1 MRGLRLVAGVLLL
14 AFGSACAVGPNYVR
28 PPVEAP
34 GEHRSQ
40 VGAVEAASLADLP
53 WWEVFEDE
61 VLQQLILD
69 ALTSNHDLQA
79 AVQRME
85 QAKAQVGVAQSP
97 FYPQIGYQGSAGRQR
112 DPRFQGQSG
121 HEYSLFFGVFSLAW
135 ELDVWGRIRRSN
147 EAAQQVLFATEEVR
161 RGVMLTLA
169 TGVAEAYLTLL
180 ELDREL
186 EIARDTA
193 QAFQETL
200 DLFTRRYEGGIG
212 NQLQVARAEAA
223 LSVALASI
231 PSLELQIVVQEN
243 ALCVLLGRNPGP
255 IPRGKPFVERA
266 APPATPPGLPSA
278 LLERRPDVLA
288 AEHAIASANAQV
300 GVAIANFFPQIGL
313 TALYGGQSTEL
324 GDIVKD
330 GFSLWNAA
338 GNAAGPIFQG
348 FALLEQYRGQ
358 KAFWEETKESYEQT
372 VLTAFSEVSNA
383 LEAQSRLAEARAA
396 QERAVRAYQESV
408 RLALIRFDS
417 GLASYYEVLEAQQQ
431 LFPAEL
437 SLARFQLGE
446 LLTVV
451 NLYRAL
457 GGGWQLSDEEWL
469 RKP

>member
-1 MRGLRLVAGVLLL
+1 MRGRALVAGVLL
-14 AFGSACAVGPNYVR
+14 ASFGSACAVGPNYVR

-34 GEHRSQ
+34 AEHRGQ
-40 VGAVEAASLADLP
+40 VGAIEAASLADLP
-53 WWEVFEDE
+53 WWEVFADE

-69 ALTSNHDLQA
+69 ALTTNHDLQA
-79 AVQRME
+79 AVQRVA

-112 DPRFQGQSG
+112 DPRFQGQPAD
-121 HEYSLFFGVFSLAW
+121 EYSLFYGVFALAW

-147 EAAQQVLFATEEVR
+147 EAAQQALFATEEVR

-186 EIARDTA
+186 EIARDSA

-223 LSVALASI
+223 LALALASI
-231 PSLELQIVVQEN
+231 PDLELQIVVQEN
-243 ALCVLLGRNPGP
+243 ALGVLLGRNPGP
-255 IPRGKPFVERA
+255 IPRGTPFAERA

-330 GFSLWNAA
+330 GFSLWNVA
-338 GNAAGPIFQG
+338 GNAAGPLFQG
-348 FALLEQYRGQ
+348 FLLLEQYRGQ
-358 KAFWEETKESYEQT
+358 KAFWEETKESYQQT

-383 LEAQSRLAEARAA
+383 LTARSRLAEARAA

-446 LLTVV
+446 LLSVV
-451 NLYRAL
+451 DLYRAL